1 MKFDFRVDFLGR
13 GGYGEVFK
21 ATWDGYPVAV
31 KRFGRKCIIKKSIID
46 YVKEVQIVS
55 QMRHPN
61 IITFYGVSF
70 DEHQHYYMITDFA
83 ERGSVFDMLH
93 S

>member
-55 QMRHPN
+55 
-61 IITFYGVSF
+61 
-70 DEHQHYYMITDFA
+70 
-83 ERGSVFDMLH
+83 
-93 S
+93 